1 VPAAGGATVEKRG
14 LLHSLR
20 RPVEVIVRMAY
31 GALTGGSMVRKY
43 DIMAA
48 QFPDSSAAANDL
60 VRRAMFDPDIAKHL
74 LVKPVSEV
82 GTPSWNKKLNRL
94 MGWAVAGREIGNSNS
109 EE

>member
-1 VPAAGGATVEKRG
+1 
-14 LLHSLR
+14 
-20 RPVEVIVRMAY
+20 
-31 GALTGGSMVRKY
+31 MVRKY

-82 GTPSWNKKLNRL
+82 GTPTWNKKLSRL
-94 MGWAVAGREIGNSNS
+94 MGWAAASRAVGEENAS
-109 EE
+109 E